1 MEFICLY
8 ILTFAA
14 IIYVVKTLKPIFFK
28 KKKEDELRLYVLKT
42 VFDNKKIEPKMPMT
56 KAKSKKTVVK
66 TSKRGK

>member
-14 IIYVVKTLKPIFFK
+14 IIYIAKTLKPLFFK

-42 VFDNKKIEPKMPMT
+42 VFDNKKIEPKIPMT

-66 TSKRGK
+66 TSKKGK